1 MDSMDEPIDGEI
13 MPEEGAEPEQ
23 EPEQEF
29 EDPFARFLFPSRP
42 FGELLTSIRERI
54 SEQVGRPLTQ
64 SEFGEM
70 LGHVDQVT
78 VSRWQTGKQ
87 KPQRM
92 QLEKIVT
99 LAHEY
104 GLRGLTL
111 ARLEQSLNRSVEEYS
126 GIDPRVIR
134 LNTLLIAEDETF
146 KEEFFE
152 VVIAIFHLL
161 KGVRRQGR
169 R

>member
-1 MDSMDEPIDGEI
+1 MDNPIDGEI
-13 MPEEGAEPEQ
+13 IEPGPDSQ
-23 EPEQEF
+23 PDQLEF

-42 FGELLTSIRERI
+42 FGELLQNIRERI
-54 SEQVGRPLTQ
+54 SEAAGRNLTQ
-64 SEFGEM
+64 AEFGEL
-70 LGHVDQVT
+70 LGNVDQVT

-87 KPQRM
+87 KPQRA
-92 QLEKIVT
+92 QLEKIVA
-99 LAHEY
+99 LAHDY

-111 ARLEQSLNRSVEEYS
+111 ARLEQSLNRTIDDYA
-126 GIDPRVIR
+126 GIDPRVLR

-152 VVIAIFHLL
+152 VVLAVFHIL

>member
-1 MDSMDEPIDGEI
+1 MDNPIDGEI
-13 MPEEGAEPEQ
+13 IEPGPDQPEQ
-23 EPEQEF
+23 LEF

-42 FGELLTSIRERI
+42 FGELLQNIRERI
-54 SEQVGRPLTQ
+54 SEAHVAERGGRGLTQ
-64 SEFGEM
+64 AEFGEM
-70 LGHVDQVT
+70 LGNVDQVT
-78 VSRWQTGKQ
+78 ISRWQTGKQ
-87 KPQRM
+87 KPQKA
-92 QLEKIVT
+92 QLEKIVA

-111 ARLEQSLNRSVEEYS
+111 ARLEQSLNRSVEEYA
-126 GIDPRVIR
+126 GIDPRVLR

-152 VVIAIFHLL
+152 VVVAIFHLL